1 MHVVRVYLES
11 ISITTGIHLSTMPL
25 YGIEN
30 DEISNIQDLQHSINS
45 LIEKHEE
52 LYSCKIEEVQMVCD
66 IFSPNII
73 RMPKMQNFVVPNGK
87 MVTNNFVM
95 KTCRVY
101 ELYDEY
107 LLKALINCFTSIG
120 INVERAWSVFSLF
133 IQNSKELINKERTS
147 ILFIGRKE
155 TILCNFDGAG
165 SVIGINSVNR
175 GFVDIKKYI
184 NTLIVTKF
192 PHVKH
197 QVVTLI
203 LQNFIYFNEFE
214 MIQKI
219 QNSKNLNSGMMSF
232 VNYDIVRFISSLLQK
247 YLKQV
252 WQDLQSASS
261 AQKVV
266 LYTQGEYLAS
276 FKKILLTV
284 TMEDFV
290 VISKDTLQPLNALKQ
305 RKSFVCEL
313 IDLFIKK

>member
-1 MHVVRVYLES
+1 MHVIRVYLES
-11 ISITTGIHLSTMPL
+11 ISITTGVHSSTMPL

-30 DEISNIQDLQHSINS
+30 DEISNIQDLQRSINS

-52 LYSCKIEEVQMVCD
+52 LYSYNIEEVQMVCD

-73 RMPKMQNFVVPNGK
+73 RMPKMQNFIVPNGK

-95 KTCRVY
+95 KTCKVY
-101 ELYDEY
+101 EIYDENS
-107 LLKALINCFTSIG
+107 LKSLINCFTSIG
-120 INVERAWSVFSLF
+120 INVERVWSVFSLF
-133 IQNSKELINKERTS
+133 IQNSKELINKERVS
-147 ILFIGRKE
+147 ILFMGRKE

-165 SVIGINSVNR
+165 SVSGISNVPR
-175 GFVDIKKYI
+175 GFIDIKKYI

-192 PHVKH
+192 PHTKH

-219 QNSKNLNSGMMSF
+219 QNSRNLNPGTMSF
-232 VNYDIVRFISSLLQK
+232 VNYEIVRFISSLLQK

-252 WQDLQSASS
+252 WQDLQPTSND
-261 AQKVV
+261 QKIVF
-266 LYTQGEYLAS
+266 YTQGEYLAS

-284 TMEDFV
+284 TVEDFV
-290 VISKDTLQPLNALKQ
+290 VISKSMLQPLNAFKQ

-313 IDLFIKK
+313 IYLFIKK